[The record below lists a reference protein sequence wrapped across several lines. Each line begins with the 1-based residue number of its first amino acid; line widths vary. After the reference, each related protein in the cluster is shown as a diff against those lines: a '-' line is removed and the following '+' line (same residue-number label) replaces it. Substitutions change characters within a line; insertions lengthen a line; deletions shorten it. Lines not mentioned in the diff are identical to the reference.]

1 MLYGF
6 GCWSVLGDQ
15 AEVQR
20 FYRLKG
26 KKQLPK
32 TKTANLEAHMRMVG
46 ALTFIQARAERL
58 GNRCQSSMMEKS
70 NGSEEAI
77 AANWNSE
84 DGFCSPLEF

>member
-1 MLYGF
+1 MLYGL

-15 AEVQR
+15 ARSTAILSPKRKEATT
-20 FYRLKG
+20 
-26 KKQLPK
+26 K
-32 TKTANLEAHMRMVG
+32 TKAANLEAHMRMVG

-58 GNRCQSSMMEKS
+58 GNRCQSAMMEKS